1 MESPEVSDWVEVN
14 EVMNGSPRTKWVFLF
29 VLPHEIK
36 WQQI

>member
-1 MESPEVSDWVEVN
+1 MSGWVEVT

-29 VLPHEIK
+29 VLPREIK